1 MARTRRPGPRT
12 RAKPRKRSGLSSTTI
27 VTAGGLLGVIAVV
40 VAGALYLGV
49 DLGGDDG
56 GPPATPT
63 PTVDPT
69 GFGPPPSLGGNVLSV
84 RPEHAERIPQAET
97 RSPNPTDPRGVCAEV
112 SFAGLPETGRWFH
125 MAVDGELVTPE
136 LTWIVSSQE
145 SPEGGIMCYA
155 PEEGLSVGRHDAAI
169 SVVDPTDANA
179 RPRQIVAWAFEV
191 VP

>member
-1 MARTRRPGPRT
+1 MPKTTRTAPRGRTKARRR
-12 RAKPRKRSGLSSTTI
+12 RSVSSTTL
-27 VTAGGLLGVIAVV
+27 VAVGGVLGLAAVV
-40 VAGALYLGV
+40 VAGALYLGA
-49 DLGGDDG
+49 GFDDDES
-56 GPPATPT
+56 PAAPT

-69 GFGPPPSLGGNVLSV
+69 GFGPPPSLGGNVLAV

-97 RSPNPTDPRGVCAEV
+97 RTPDPTNPRGVCAEV
-112 SFAGLPETGRWFH
+112 SFVDAPETGRWFH
-125 MAVDGELVTPE
+125 MAVDGELVTPD

-169 SVVDPTDANA
+169 SVVDPTDPNA

>member
-1 MARTRRPGPRT
+1 MTRSRRPAPR
-12 RAKPRKRSGLSSTTI
+12 RGAKAQRRRGLSRGTLVAVAGTLGVVAI
-27 VTAGGLLGVIAVV
+27 VAGGV
-40 VAGALYLGV
+40 LYLG
-49 DLGGDDG
+49 GGLENDEAS
-56 GPPATPT
+56 PTPT

-69 GFGPPPSLGGNVLSV
+69 GFGPPPALGGNVLAV
-84 RPEHAERIPQAET
+84 RPEHAERIRQAET

-112 SFAGLPETGRWFH
+112 SFADLPETGRWFH

-136 LTWIVSSQE
+136 LTWIVSSRE

-155 PEEGLSVGRHDAAI
+155 PEEGLAVGRHDAAV
-169 SVVDPTDANA
+169 SVVDPTDPNA